1 MSITKVLD
9 SSSAYS
15 PIDTYWWSHNDTN
28 FNAWDKKQVVVK
40 EKKWLKFIEDNF
52 ECLQKDFHFINKKK
66 PFEMENYRGFSK
78 VEGMEKQ
85 LIISWNPTVKTKGEI
100 TINVHLYWHPSL
112 DEKAKSLVSE
122 ITKMMVYSIDKSS
135 VYMVIQDDSGLDLR
149 SFDINIPELDIEL
162 NYGTE
167 WAEKHDYLLKALS
180 RENKKGIALLHGLPG
195 TGKSMYIRYLISLL
209 SENRTMIYLPN
220 QLINSLTDPSFLP
233 LMADYPNSILI
244 IEDAEEAI
252 KSRKQGGATV
262 DKILNL
268 SDGIISDFLG
278 TQIICTFNSDITV
291 IDEALL
297 RKGRLILKHEFK
309 KLNIESA
316 QKLADKLNKG
326 ITVDKP
332 MTVSEVYNV
341 EEQYSEDT
349 KETQK
354 IGFGFGK

>member
-1 MSITKVLD
+1 MPITKVLD
-9 SSSAYS
+9 SASAYS
-15 PIDTYWWSHNDTN
+15 PIDTYWWTHNDVN
-28 FNAWDKKQVVVK
+28 FNGWDKKQIVVK
-40 EKKWLKFIEDNF
+40 EKRWLKFIEENF
-52 ECLQKDFHFINKKK
+52 NMLQTDFHFVNKKK
-66 PFEMENYRGFSK
+66 PFELEVWRGYSK
-78 VEGMEKQ
+78 IKSEETKF
-85 LIISWNPTVKTKGEI
+85 LISWNPTVKTKGEL
-100 TINVHLYWHPSL
+100 TINVHLYWDPSL
-112 DEKAKSLVSE
+112 DDRAQSMVKE
-122 ITKMMVYSIDKSS
+122 IIKMMIYNVDKSS

-162 NYGTE
+162 NYGKE

-278 TQIICTFNSDITV
+278 TQIICTFNSDIAV

-309 KLNIESA
+309 KLDIPSA
-316 QKLADKLNKG
+316 QKLADKLGKG
-326 ITVDKP
+326 IKVNKE

-341 EEQYSEDT
+341 EEVYSEEV

-354 IGFGFGK
+354 IGFGFSK